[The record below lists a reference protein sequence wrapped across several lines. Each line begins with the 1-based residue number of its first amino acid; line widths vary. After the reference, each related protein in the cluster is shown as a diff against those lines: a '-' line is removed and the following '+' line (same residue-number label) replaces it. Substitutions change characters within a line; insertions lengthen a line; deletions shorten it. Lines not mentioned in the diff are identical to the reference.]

1 MRLYLRQLSIKTF
14 SINPIALQFRSLPH
28 LRYLASSF
36 APSARCEDM
45 VLMTMCQTKGS
56 HHRVPGCFLLNKQ
69 SEGF

>member
-1 MRLYLRQLSIKTF
+1 MRLYLRRLSIKTF